1 MSKVSRIIMVTGGAR
16 SGKSALAETRVTALG
31 GPRIYIATAEA
42 RDDEMTQ
49 RIGLHRHRRGS
60 GWRTVEE
67 PRDLAGALART
78 DGQGAR
84 LVDCLTLWLSNLM
97 ADGDDPGPRVRRLC
111 EVLGTQD
118 SPVVL
123 VTNELGLGI
132 VPENALARRFRD
144 EHGWMNQA
152 VARVADEVWMAVS
165 GLPLCLK
172 PQRGTP

>member
-1 MSKVSRIIMVTGGAR
+1 MSNVPRVIMVTGGAR
-16 SGKSALAETRVTALG
+16 SGKSALAESIAARHEGA
-31 GPRIYIATAEA
+31 RFYIATAEA

-49 RIGLHRHRRGS
+49 RIGRHRAGRGPD
-60 GWRTVEE
+60 WQTVEE
-67 PRDLAGALART
+67 PRDLADALART
-78 DGQGAR
+78 DGQGPR

-97 ADGDDPGPRVRRLC
+97 AGGDDPGPQVGALC
-111 EVLGTQD
+111 ELLPAQR

-132 VPENALARRFRD
+132 VPDNALARRFRD

-165 GLPLCLK
+165 GLPLRLK
-172 PQRGTP
+172 PQKGTS